1 MRLVQWTDTKGYV
14 RQSFIKD
21 DDPDDMAK
29 KGIRHEPPDV
39 TRIDWDEVQKDLH
52 NELVRRGLISWADVQ
67 AQQSTLEPAI
77 LAVLKRRLI
86 ALYREKV

>member
-1 MRLVQWTDTKGYV
+1 MRLVQWTDSEGYV

-21 DDPDDMAK
+21 DDPDDMAE
-29 KGIRHEPPDV
+29 KGIRHEPPELD
-39 TRIDWDEVQKDLH
+39 RIDWEAVQRDLH
-52 NELVRRGLISWADVQ
+52 NDLVNRGLISWADVQ
-67 AQQSTLEPAI
+67 AQQNTLEPAI

>member
-1 MRLVQWTDTKGYV
+1 MRLVQWTDSRGYV

-29 KGIRHEPPDV
+29 KGIRHEPPDL
-39 TRIDWDEVQKDLH
+39 TQIDWDDVQRDLH
-52 NELVRRGLISWADVQ
+52 NELVKRGLISWRDVQ
-67 AQQSTLEPAI
+67 VQQSTLGPAI
-77 LAVLKRRLI
+77 EAVLKRRLI